1 MIKQECIHSKDKYS
15 PMWGLVDRVQ
25 GFLDALKC
33 KKIISVS
40 YCVLTDWNYTQGEPE
55 NNLYAV
61 VVYEV

>member
-1 MIKQECIHSKDKYS
+1 
-15 PMWGLVDRVQ
+15 MWGLVDRVQ